1 MYLGY
6 TLEDKIRELLIK
18 FSLARYIKLSYLESQ
33 VMKSKLRNILL
44 LDIPLLSLYFAGGN
58 KGQNFNQIFYQG
70 AETLITVG
78 LVIISLQD
86 KKGIFIVLGAVFF
99 TLLLVAF
106 LQWLIIKREKKF
118 KQSLDQE
125 SQKIDSLLDNIDTIK
140 KKELNQFFLKEVERV
155 IRKNTKQRLRDK
167 FLIVANGVYPNHFLP
182 RATGVIVFFF
192 TLNIEAATLT
202 DDALKQLKSV
212 LVATWDLP
220 SVLASNRRFAD
231 FYWVT
236 KPLFKGKKD
245 KKNKFRL
252 LDPIQKIE
260 LRDVY
265 FRYPSQEKYLLKGFN
280 KEFVAGE
287 ISKLEGRNG
296 TGKSTVILLI
306 LGLLKPQRGQIIV
319 NNHYNLQEIDLRF
332 WRKQIAYSSNQT
344 LLKKGSEGEK
354 QIQELEETITKD
366 NYAFYDKERTARVL
380 ILDEAWSSM
389 DKSNREQ
396 WKEKIEKLTKKRKT
410 VTIIVEH

>member
-125 SQKIDSLLDNIDTIK
+125 SQKID
-140 KKELNQFFLKEVERV
+140 
-155 IRKNTKQRLRDK
+155 
-167 FLIVANGVYPNHFLP
+167 
-182 RATGVIVFFF
+182 
-192 TLNIEAATLT
+192 
-202 DDALKQLKSV
+202 
-212 LVATWDLP
+212 
-220 SVLASNRRFAD
+220 
-231 FYWVT
+231 
-236 KPLFKGKKD
+236 
-245 KKNKFRL
+245 
-252 LDPIQKIE
+252 
-260 LRDVY
+260 
-265 FRYPSQEKYLLKGFN
+265 
-280 KEFVAGE
+280 
-287 ISKLEGRNG
+287 
-296 TGKSTVILLI
+296 
-306 LGLLKPQRGQIIV
+306 
-319 NNHYNLQEIDLRF
+319 
-332 WRKQIAYSSNQT
+332 
-344 LLKKGSEGEK
+344 
-354 QIQELEETITKD
+354 
-366 NYAFYDKERTARVL
+366 
-380 ILDEAWSSM
+380 
-389 DKSNREQ
+389 
-396 WKEKIEKLTKKRKT
+396 
-410 VTIIVEH
+410 

>member
-6 TLEDKIRELLIK
+6 ILEDKIRERLIQLT
-18 FSLARYIKLSYLESQ
+18 LARYIKLSYLESQ
-33 VMKSKLRNILL
+33 VMKSKLRNVLL

-70 AETLITVG
+70 AETLITTG

-125 SQKIDSLLDNIDTIK
+125 SQEIDDLLDNIDTIK
-140 KKELNQFFLKEVERV
+140 KKELSQVFLKEVKQV
-155 IRKNTKQRLRDK
+155 ARKNTKQRMKDK

-182 RATGVIVFFF
+182 RTTGVVLFFF
-192 TLNIEAATLT
+192 TLNIEAAMLT
-202 DDALKQLKSV
+202 NDALKQLKSV

-220 SVLASNRRFAD
+220 SVLASNRRLAD
-231 FYWVT
+231 FYQITRVPTLT
-236 KPLFKGKKD
+236 K
-245 KKNKFRL
+245 KKNLQVLESIK
-252 LDPIQKIE
+252 KIE

-265 FRYPSQEKYLLKGFN
+265 FRYPSQKNYLLKDFN

-296 TGKSTVILLI
+296 TGKSTIILLI
-306 LGLLKPQRGQIIV
+306 LGLIKPQRGQIII
-319 NNHYNLQEIDLRF
+319 NNHYNLQEIDL
-332 WRKQIAYSSNQT
+332 
-344 LLKKGSEGEK
+344 EC
-354 QIQELEETITKD
+354 
-366 NYAFYDKERTARVL
+366 
-380 ILDEAWSSM
+380 
-389 DKSNREQ
+389 
-396 WKEKIEKLTKKRKT
+396 
-410 VTIIVEH
+410 